1 MANGLPPLNALRAF
15 DAAARHLSFTLAA
28 AELHVTQAAI
38 SHQIKALEQ
47 SLGIALF
54 RRANRRLALSEA
66 GQAYLPAVRQAFDAL
81 VVATAR
87 LRAQDS
93 RGRLTLSTLSSFAA
107 RWLVPRLGKFMRAHP
122 EIDLRISPGDALV
135 NFRRDDVDV
144 AIRYGRG
151 RYPGLHSVRL
161 MTEDLFPVCSPRLL
175 AGPTPLRA
183 PEDLRRH
190 LLLHDDNES
199 GWRNWLLAAGVDGI
213 DLTRGPLYTDSG
225 MLIEAAING
234 DGVALARGALA
245 RDALASG
252 KLRRPFHLRLPAE
265 YAYYFVCPEESAE
278 RPRVVALRDWLVGE
292 AAAERGLDAQA

>member
-1 MANGLPPLNALRAF
+1 MTNGLPPLNALRAF

-54 RRANRRLALSEA
+54 RRANRRLTLSEA

-151 RYPGLHSVRL
+151 RYAGLHSVRL

-213 DLTRGPLYTDSG
+213 DLTRGPLYMDSG

-252 KLRRPFHLRLPAE
+252 KLQRPFHLRLPAE